1 MPAATLSFAGSI
13 VYLLLS
19 WREHERTV
27 RPSFEIE
34 MYLFFATLLN
44 LARTRTLWMAQEST
58 AIPAI
63 FTTSMVVQAVGI
75 LFESWEKRR
84 LLREPYSEW
93 AAETTGGTF
102 NKALFTW
109 LCPILLTGSRQ
120 LLTLSDL
127 PPLDPK
133 LESEKLE
140 TEFNEAWENGTPQI
154 PLPASQCRH

>member
-1 MPAATLSFAGSI
+1 MSFVGSI
-13 VYLLLS
+13 AYLLLS
-19 WREHERTV
+19 WREHQRTV

-44 LARTRTLWMAQEST
+44 LARTRTLWMVQEKT
-58 AIPAI
+58 AIPAV
-63 FTTSMVVQAVGI
+63 FTASMALQVVGM

-84 LLREPYSEW
+84 LLREPYSTW
-93 AAETTGGTF
+93 ADECLGGTF
-102 NKALFTW
+102 NKTLFTW
-109 LCPILLTGSRQ
+109 LCPILLRGSRQ

-140 TEFNEAWENGTPQI
+140 TEFNEAWENGALEI
-154 PLPASQCRH
+154 PLTAKRNEY